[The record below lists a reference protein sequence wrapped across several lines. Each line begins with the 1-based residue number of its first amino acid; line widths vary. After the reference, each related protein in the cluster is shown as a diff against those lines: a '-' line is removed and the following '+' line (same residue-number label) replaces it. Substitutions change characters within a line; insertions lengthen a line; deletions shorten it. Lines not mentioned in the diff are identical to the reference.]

1 LNCPNCHEEMIENED
16 SFLCIYC
23 KQGIMKYTKS
33 DLSDLKN
40 RLNDMVKQTIDF
52 VNYKDDKVH

>member
-1 LNCPNCHEEMIENED
+1 MIENED